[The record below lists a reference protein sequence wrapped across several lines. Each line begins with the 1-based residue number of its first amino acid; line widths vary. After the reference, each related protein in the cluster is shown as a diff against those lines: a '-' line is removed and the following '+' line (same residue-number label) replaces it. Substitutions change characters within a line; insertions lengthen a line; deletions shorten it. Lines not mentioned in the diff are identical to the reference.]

1 MIAKVERMSDSPD
14 NRPDLRISDT
24 DRDRAAEVLREAHAH
39 GRITVDELD
48 ERLTSVYNAKTFAD
62 LVPITRDLP
71 ATQDATAGAAPAR
84 RRIGGTPRFKL
95 SLAIL
100 GGASR
105 DGQWVVPPEY
115 TAVATLG
122 GIKLDMRDAS
132 FAEAETVIKAV
143 AVMGGMEITVPEDA
157 EVEVGAFGVMGGYIA
172 ASSACCDAIRSYAPG
187 FIFTTALP
195 PAVCAAAIFAFA
207 SAVIA
212 ATSPSRDL
220 PDVAA
225 AICAR
230 VWPASIFVRSSAV
243 VVPR

>member
-1 MIAKVERMSDSPD
+1 MIAKVERMSDPPG
-14 NRPDLRISDT
+14 NRPDLRISDI
-24 DRDRAAEVLREAHAH
+24 DRDHAAEVLREANAQ

-62 LVPITRDLP
+62 LVPVTQDLP
-71 ATQDATAGAAPAR
+71 ATQDTAPTTAPAR

-122 GIKLDMRDAS
+122 GIKLDMRDAT
-132 FAEAETVIKAV
+132 FAEAETTIKAV

-157 EVEVGAFGVMGGYIA
+157 DVEIGAFGVMGGV
-172 ASSACCDAIRSYAPG
+172 DHGGEGPGAPG
-187 FIFTTALP
+187 APRIRITGVAVMGGIEVKRAPARPSPPGESPKGELP
-195 PAVCAAAIFAFA
+195 
-207 SAVIA
+207 
-212 ATSPSRDL
+212 
-220 PDVAA
+220 
-225 AICAR
+225 
-230 VWPASIFVRSSAV
+230 SSG
-243 VVPR
+243 